1 MDGPSLTEWMSMA
14 AFLSVTDVIRKNGII
29 VQVNEDHS
37 LTMRPYDEDSIEV
50 APVDASRPDYYGEYS
65 LSEVYGGKSA
75 SASISSTN
83 TVSRAIR
90 NGRPLICV
98 PCAVLRST

>member
-1 MDGPSLTEWMSMA
+1 M
-14 AFLSVTDVIRKNGII
+14 IRKNGII

-65 LSEVYGGKSA
+65 LSEVYGGKKRQRFDFKYKYRFKG
-75 SASISSTN
+75 
-83 TVSRAIR
+83 VR